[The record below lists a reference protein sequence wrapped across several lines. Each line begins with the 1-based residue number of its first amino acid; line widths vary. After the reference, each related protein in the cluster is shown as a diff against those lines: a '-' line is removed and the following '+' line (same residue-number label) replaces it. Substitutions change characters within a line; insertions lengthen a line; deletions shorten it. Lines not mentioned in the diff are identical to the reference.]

1 MNDDASAATITV
13 GIDLGTLQTKVT
25 LGPTYDHELVRNSH
39 GDHTLP
45 TAITFPGQHRARLI
59 GEDAADVSRA
69 DGNTV
74 AMLDRLLVGSLDGE
88 EDPLAAFRRFEYDAT
103 CDAVSIPSMAKQY
116 SSTQLMAM
124 FVGRIKRNV
133 LSTIARIQGS
143 ESGGDKSLNF
153 VFAVPPSYPTCTR
166 EALMDAAHAASVS
179 NCAVVDSTEAVTAVY
194 AKKFGDAAAAT
205 AGDGGDKKLVLVV
218 EMGHARTSVSLLQLG
233 DDGGVCDAPDA
244 SGEEVNKHTSKVKVL
259 SNTCS
264 STLGAGIIDIC
275 LYHHFLANLPSL
287 SHAQFRTNSRHGQ
300 RLLEGCKKL
309 KHLLSMLPEGKIT
322 VESIGK
328 NDMDV
333 TLSGNRDLLKQ
344 LCEEKV
350 VGELNKLLQSTFEKA
365 GGTEEIGDI
374 AIVELTGGGMR
385 IPMLQDAIREYLVKG
400 EGFVFSRSLDDTS
413 LALGAALAP
422 CDLSVDIVDEE
433 RKARRQQL
441 FENESAMAQ
450 RDVLLLRKDEIR
462 NQIEA
467 HILELRSARHSSKHS
482 SLLPTSEEFTIQLL
496 DGTDDWLF
504 SDECEEAT
512 VEQLEEKWAS
522 IQSTTQ
528 HLCVDYLAAK
538 QADAEQKDREMEAEA
553 KLAAA
558 ERDAEAVAN
567 GGEDDDHDTRRLPTK
582 RRMEIVMKNK
592 GEANELFSDGNYKF
606 AAARYAKALSHC
618 SKFFDLSPEEEQEVK
633 DVKLSLH
640 INMALA
646 YIKLEKLDNA
656 YQSCNEAL
664 KLDETNVKALYR
676 RATVLYQKRKF
687 DEAVKDLKEAEKQAP
702 EDKAVKKLRRLVDQQ
717 VARQMSKE
725 KAMAKKMF
733 G

>member
-74 AMLDRLLVGSLDGE
+74 AMLDRLLVG
-88 EDPLAAFRRFEYDAT
+88 
-103 CDAVSIPSMAKQY
+103 
-116 SSTQLMAM
+116 
-124 FVGRIKRNV
+124 
-133 LSTIARIQGS
+133 
-143 ESGGDKSLNF
+143 DKSLNF

-205 AGDGGDKKLVLVV
+205 AGDGGDKKVVLVV
-218 EMGHARTSVSLLQLG
+218 EMGHARTSVSLLQL
-233 DDGGVCDAPDA
+233 
-244 SGEEVNKHTSKVKVL
+244 EVNKHTSKVKVL

-350 VGELNKLLQSTFEKA
+350 VDELNKLLQSTFEKA
-365 GGTEEIGDI
+365 GGTEAIGDI

-385 IPMLQDAIREYLVKG
+385 IPMLQDAIH
-400 EGFVFSRSLDDTS
+400 
-413 LALGAALAP
+413 
-422 CDLSVDIVDEE
+422 EE

-441 FENESAMAQ
+441 LENESAMAQ

-504 SDECEEAT
+504 SDLCEEAT

-522 IQSTTQ
+522 IQSITQ
-528 HLCVDYLAAK
+528 HLCGDFLAAK

-558 ERDAEAVAN
+558 ERD
-567 GGEDDDHDTRRLPTK
+567 
-582 RRMEIVMKNK
+582 IVMKNK